1 MGLDD
6 LYVYRGSEDVRPE
19 KFSSKETVLHIHG
32 RQWPTGKISNV
43 EGNPGALKLAVYS
56 RRHRTY
62 IILNIF
68 RIFKICLENINIP
81 KPRAITH

>member
-6 LYVYRGSEDVRPE
+6 LYVYQGSDDIRPE

-32 RQWPTGKISNV
+32 RHWPTGKNSNM
-43 EGNPGALKLAVYS
+43 EGNPCTLKLAVDT

-68 RIFKICLENINIP
+68 RILKICSGNINIP
-81 KPRAITH
+81 KPRAVTH